1 MNRAQPN
8 AAQSRLDLM
17 HRLTLPDTPTLDTPT
32 SNGGNES
39 WRDES
44 LYRDLQLLRQL
55 EPALSSGSYRELQV
69 EGDLLVYERRYEH
82 QRFVVALNFGGTA
95 LPVHLRTA
103 GSIAASTNPE
113 RPIGEHDIE
122 ESKPLAT
129 TLQPFEG
136 IVIRVA

>member
-1 MNRAQPN
+1 MNRAQLN

-17 HRLTLPDTPTLDTPT
+17 HRLTLPDTPTF
-32 SNGGNES
+32 NGGAES
-39 WRDES
+39 QRDEW
-44 LYRDLQLLRQL
+44 LYRELLSLRQL

-103 GSIAASTNPE
+103 GSITASTHPE
-113 RPIGEHDIE
+113 RPIGDHDIE

-136 IVIRVA
+136 LIIRVA